1 MESITL
7 LICLSLLYLLARHS
21 ESVEMIYMIVEAMG
35 QPMSKVLLECKDND
49 GNLPIHIAAASQCS
63 VDVLKEMV
71 FSSLESVRITNKYVL

>member
-1 MESITL
+1 
-7 LICLSLLYLLARHS
+7 
-21 ESVEMIYMIVEAMG
+21 MIYMIVEAMG